1 MYIYIFQYMYTD
13 VTVMSL
19 FVSSLDAHQKAKSNP
34 KLEVF
39 GSSGKGSLLHLFGIY
54 ARTVTLGVLRG
65 VLFWLVWC
73 FVYVVFKTCHDMLG
87 VHETKQV
94 LKGPHN
100 GLFQNFATLAK
111 FWEEKMGGFSSCCVV
126 LCWPG

>member
-1 MYIYIFQYMYTD
+1 MYTD

-19 FVSSLDAHQKAKSNP
+19 FASSLDAHQKAKGNP
-34 KLEVF
+34 KLEF
-39 GSSGKGSLLHLFGIY
+39 LGSSGKGSLLHLFGIY
-54 ARTVTLGVLRG
+54 ARTVTLGVLSG

-87 VHETKQV
+87 VQETKQV

-100 GLFQNFATLAK
+100 GLFQNFATLAR
-111 FWEEKMGGFSSCCVV
+111 FWEENMGGFSSCCV
-126 LCWPG
+126 LLAWLGGLLRLTEF